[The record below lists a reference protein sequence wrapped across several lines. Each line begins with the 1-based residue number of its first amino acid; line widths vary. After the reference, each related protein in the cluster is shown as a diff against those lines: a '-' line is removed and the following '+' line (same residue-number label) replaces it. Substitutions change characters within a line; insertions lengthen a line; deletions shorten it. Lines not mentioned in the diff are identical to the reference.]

1 MGKSAPK
8 PTDPKETSAAQTGTS
23 VATAI
28 ANAYLGN
35 VNENTPD
42 GSTTV
47 TKTGMQSIYDPY
59 TDKTYQIPTFTR
71 NTTLSPEQQA
81 IKQQNDAASLNLSS
95 LGNTLSGKLGTQL
108 TDNFKLGNEATES
121 RLMELGRSRLD
132 PLLSQ
137 QDEALRTRLA
147 NQGIKAGSL
156 AYDREMTTQG
166 QKANDAYVQ
175 LMLQGRNQA
184 NQEILTEDNQRIN
197 QISALLNGGQV
208 SQPNFMGANM
218 PTIPTTDNAGI
229 ISNYDQQRLD
239 AWKTQQ
245 ATMGGIFGGIMGL
258 GGKLIGLSEDSAKED
273 KKRLGDI
280 EGEMGLWEF
289 RYKDDPPG
297 TPKQLGLMASEVAK
311 EKPQAV
317 KRGKDGKR
325 RVDYGKAL
333 GLMGYE

>member
-1 MGKSAPK
+1 MGKKAPA

-47 TKTGMQSIYDPY
+47 TQSGMRSIYDPY
-59 TDKTYQIPTFTR
+59 TGKTYDIPTFTR
-71 NTTLSPEQQA
+71 NTTLSAGQQA
-81 IKQQNDAASLNLSS
+81 IKQQNDAASLNLAS
-95 LGNTLSGKLGTQL
+95 LGNTLSGKLGNQL
-108 TDNFKLGNEATES
+108 TDNFKLGNEATEA
-121 RLMELGRSRLD
+121 RLMELGRARLD
-132 PLLSQ
+132 PALAQ

-156 AYDREMTTQG
+156 AYDREMATQG
-166 QKANDAYVQ
+166 QKANDAHTQ
-175 LMLQGRNQA
+175 LLLQGRNQA

-208 SQPNFMGANM
+208 SQPNFMGTNM

-239 AWKTQQ
+239 AWKQQQ
-245 ATMGGIFGGIMGL
+245 ATMGGILGGVMGL
-258 GGKLIGLSEDSAKED
+258 GGKLIGLSEDEAKED

-289 RYKDDPPG
+289 RYKDEPKG
-297 TPKQLGLMASEVAK
+297 TPKQLGLMASEVEK

-317 KRGKDGKR
+317 VRGKDGKR
-325 RVDYGKAL
+325 RVDYGTAL
-333 GLMGYE
+333 GLMGYK

>member
-1 MGKSAPK
+1 MGKGAPK

-35 VNENTPD
+35 VNEITPD
-42 GSTTV
+42 GTTTV
-47 TKTGMQSIYDPY
+47 TQSGMQSIFDPY
-59 TDKTYQIPTFTR
+59 TNKTYQIPTFTR

-121 RLMELGRSRLD
+121 RLMELGRARLD
-132 PLLSQ
+132 PVLAQ
-137 QDEALRTRLA
+137 QDEDLRTRLA

-156 AYDREMTTQG
+156 AYDREMALQG
-166 QKANDAYVQ
+166 QNRNDAYTQ

-245 ATMGGIFGGIMGL
+245 ATMGGTFGGIMGL
-258 GGKLIGLSEDSAKED
+258 GGKLIGLSEDDEKED

-289 RYKDDPPG
+289 RYKDDPKG
-297 TPKQLGLMASEVAK
+297 APKQLGLMASEV
-311 EKPQAV
+311 EKVKPSAV

-333 GLMGYE
+333 GLMGYK